1 MKFTEGKVK
10 VLTNDVK
17 NLTQALEGYINK
29 AFYEGKDICASGG
42 LVLKTTNKL
51 KEKIEEL
58 KEVLPN
64 VKRLSDEVKARAEEA
79 LKKAEETLSKGL
91 EIKKRVKEFEAA
103 TNIYKKFP
111 SEESKKRLESALNN
125 LKYPEDGKLTLED
138 YVKSCNPYKKY
149 LERRV
154 KEKVG

>member
-17 NLTQALEGYINK
+17 NLTRALEGYINK
-29 AFYEGKDICASGG
+29 AFYEGKDICASAG

-58 KEVLPN
+58 KEILPN
-64 VKRLSDEVKARAEEA
+64 VKKLSEEVKAKAEEA
-79 LKKAEETLSKGL
+79 IKNGEDTLSRGM
-91 EIKKRVKEFEAA
+91 EIKRRIKEFEAA
-103 TNIYKKFP
+103 TNIYKKYP
-111 SEESKKRLESALNN
+111 SEESKKRLENALNN

-138 YVKSCNPYKKY
+138 YVKNCNPYKKY
-149 LERRV
+149 FEKRV